1 MLEILSIGHHSG
13 ADTLLGLWIGYQ
25 TKKNNNSIF
34 INFF

>member
-25 TKKNNNSIF
+25 TKKQQQHIG
-34 INFF
+34 